1 MPDTKPSVPAATARV
16 RKVVLFPPCSS
27 SVAGLPGAVTREGCP
42 IWHDVRMTVGERDAS
57 EPDDVPETTE
67 STGPADAETVDA
79 VASSH
84 DAAEGDVAPA
94 PTEPA
99 DRVADD
105 TDTSATLGALSAAW
119 HGGTTDDGE
128 PLADAGTSD
137 TADAPTEPDVDPNE
151 PRLGA
156 GAAAPSG
163 GVDEAPTRGAPAGA
177 AASVYR
183 SRDERNRSVYRRAN
197 PWYRRL
203 ARGLIATCLLGAAAI
218 GIYVGARYVQD
229 WLDRDQIPAAGP
241 DVPDVE
247 QTSILITSTAEQIPL
262 QGTLTFDTNTGSFE
276 FVGLAGSPNATDNLT
291 SPDGVEVF
299 AQNEQG
305 LWVPVDPSEPVVQSI
320 DRAMTYLRDDD
331 TADAILTNRLRRG
344 YIDLDDQVDEGDD
357 DDNQRTRYELSLDLA
372 SFAEAFPLQWQD
384 FQETAIPGVDDV
396 NNHPVTL
403 WLDDDEVLVGVDDP
417 STGWSWQRLSYS
429 SAPFEATTPAANQIV
444 DSTTTGQI
452 LGVSCTVTGVT
463 FDTALA
469 TCDAALEAGRAF
481 AVQAGLADQT
491 TSPAA
496 DLAVATVCST
506 LQGDEARSY
515 DEDGYLTLAG
525 LLVDAG
531 ICPGETSLVQQDG

>member
-1 MPDTKPSVPAATARV
+1 
-16 RKVVLFPPCSS
+16 
-27 SVAGLPGAVTREGCP
+27 
-42 IWHDVRMTVGERDAS
+42 MTVGERDAS
-57 EPDDVPETTE
+57 EPDDVPETTDTT
-67 STGPADAETVDA
+67 TGPEAADAETGRS
-79 VASSH
+79 VASDPADDP
-84 DAAEGDVAPA
+84 DAGDDDVVAA

-99 DRVADD
+99 DRPVDD
-105 TDTSATLGALSAAW
+105 TDTTATLGALSAAW
-119 HGGTTDDGE
+119 HGGGTDDGDPLGTTPE
-128 PLADAGTSD
+128 P
-137 TADAPTEPDVDPNE
+137 ADAPAAGVATAEIDPNE

-156 GAAAPSG
+156 AAASPPPP
-163 GVDEAPTRGAPAGA
+163 VDEVPTRGAPAGA
-177 AASVYR
+177 AANVYR

-203 ARGLIATCLLGAAAI
+203 ARGLIATCLFGAAAI

-241 DVPDVE
+241 DVPEVQ
-247 QTSILITSTAEQIPL
+247 QTSILITSTSAQIPL
-262 QGTLTFDTNTGSFE
+262 QGTLTFDTDSGSYE
-276 FVGLAGSPNATDNLT
+276 FVGLAGSPNATDSLT

-299 AQNEQG
+299 ARTDDG
-305 LWVPVDPSEPVVQSI
+305 FWVSVDSSDPVVQSI
-320 DRAMTYLRDDD
+320 DRAIAYVRDDS

-344 YIDLDDQVDEGDD
+344 YIDLVDQVDEGDD
-357 DDNQRTRYELSLDLA
+357 DDNQRVRYELSLDLA

-384 FQETAIPGVDDV
+384 FQETALPGVDDV
-396 NNHPVTL
+396 DNHAVTL
-403 WLDDDEVLVGVDDP
+403 WLDEEEVLVGVDDP

-429 SAPFEATTPAANQIV
+429 SSPYVATAPEAGQVV

-481 AVQAGLADQT
+481 AVQAGLAEQA

-506 LQGDEARSY
+506 LQGDDSRSY
-515 DEDGYLTLAG
+515 DEDGYLILAG

-531 ICPGETSLVQQDG
+531 VCPGETSLVEQAG